1 MLRQRTE
8 SFKAHFES
16 VPSWTGPLASKTAVW
31 VLAAGLIAGGLL
43 YGIRTTTT
51 TTLEPLLGGRVLR
64 DIELAQIELAFSE
77 QGLTDYRRRDGR
89 ILIPRPQRHE
99 YLAALS
105 RCAALPYALRVE
117 SDRDRQGVGLFESEA
132 ERRRRRD
139 DDKARN
145 LGRKII
151 TTFDNI
157 AWASVDYDT
166 RSVGGFDPTVIQSA
180 SVVLVP
186 ADGQPIAPTEIR
198 AIRDFVCGAYAGMES
213 DQVTVIDAS
222 SRKTFRGDED
232 PLQQR
237 RRELEYELEQRLT
250 ELLSGYEGLRIAA
263 TSEVVPHAGGR
274 DPAEA
279 SAKPQPAKV
288 LSVAGVGL
296 AMRVSVGVPESQF
309 HRQWVRDQHARQP
322 GVTRVQ
328 RPSAEQIET
337 IKEGVFQNI
346 RDAVT
351 PFIAGRSEPAE
362 QAIRLWSFPDADR
375 TFAYADQAAPAT
387 SIKLLVATA
396 RQHVWLV
403 APLAALLLIA
413 LIFAGSAAMM
423 RLQSTTTE
431 RDPAEPVTAPLPP
444 RSPHPASS
452 AVASPDES
460 KLKDEL
466 ADMVEQNP
474 ELAAQIVHSWMVDAA

>member
-16 VPSWTGPLASKTAVW
+16 VPNWTGPLPSKTAAW
-31 VLAAGLIAGGLL
+31 VLAAALIVVGLF
-43 YGIRTTTT
+43 YGIRGSTT

-77 QGLTDYRRRDGR
+77 QGLTEYQRRDGR

-99 YLAALS
+99 YLGALG

-117 SDRDRQGVGLFESEA
+117 SDQDQQGVGLFESEA
-132 ERRRRRD
+132 ERRRRRE
-139 DDKARN
+139 DDKARS

-151 TTFDNI
+151 TTFGNI

-166 RSVGGFDPTVIQSA
+166 RSVGGFDPAVIQSA

-186 ADGQPIAPTEIR
+186 ADGQPIAPSEIR

-213 DQVTVIDAS
+213 DHVTVIDAS

-232 PLQQR
+232 PLQRRQR
-237 RRELEYELEQRLT
+237 QVEYELEQRLT
-250 ELLSGYEGLRIAA
+250 ELLSGYEGLRIAV
-263 TSEVVPHAGGR
+263 TSEVVPRAVG
-274 DPAEA
+274 DDQAEP
-279 SAKPQPAKV
+279 SANPQSARV
-288 LSVAGVGL
+288 LSVAGAGL
-296 AMRVSVGVPESQF
+296 AMRISVGVPETQF
-309 HRQWVRDQHARQP
+309 HRQWIGDQQTQQP
-322 GVTRVQ
+322 GSSRLQ
-328 RPSAEQIET
+328 RPSAEQMEA

-351 PFIAGRSEPAE
+351 PFVAGRSGPAE
-362 QAIRLWSFPDADR
+362 QAIRLWSFPDSDR
-375 TFAYADQAAPAT
+375 TLRYSDP
-387 SIKLLVATA
+387 VASSTTLQSLIAKA

-403 APLAALLLIA
+403 APLATLLVVA
-413 LIFAGSAAMM
+413 LIFGVSAAVM
-423 RLQSTTTE
+423 RLQSTTME
-431 RDPAEPVTAPLPP
+431 PYPADSATTPSPKAAHGAPP
-444 RSPHPASS
+444 